1 MGSIGW
7 RRLWVTFFTTVIIA
21 AFSGCVVLCAVR
33 AVLAADRDLSALFS
47 STGLIR
53 RGDKNDRVRYLQE
66 ALHACG
72 YNVSPDGVFGPLTES
87 AVREFQR
94 DRGLYVDGIA
104 GPATIRELEKLY
116 YKANPPDKYTV
127 KPGETLSAIA
137 GRYGMSVETLARIN
151 RLTNPDMVYAGQVL
165 AISAPEPPA
174 TDPSVADPPA
184 AEPPAPPPQFSS
196 PPPPFPVPERRIC
209 LTFDDGPD
217 LTTTRPILAILR
229 QYGVKATFFLIG
241 DRVLRHPEL
250 AREIARDGHV
260 IGVHGFEHKSLYG
273 LTAAEVRRDLMKARD
288 AVIEVTGVTPYLY
301 RPPFG
306 ALDQTQVAEASR
318 LDMRVTM
325 WTNIGGAD
333 LGAAS
338 GEEVTARTV
347 SAATDGGIIMLHE
360 GLQHTVEALPSLIE
374 ALARLGYGFQNPVK

>member
-1 MGSIGW
+1 MGSFGKK
-7 RRLWVTFFTTVIIA
+7 RLSAVFLTGAIIA
-21 AFSGCVVLCAVR
+21 VVSGCAVLGTVQ
-33 AVLAADRDLSALFS
+33 AVLAGDRNLLSLFS
-47 STGLIR
+47 SPGLIR
-53 RGDKNDRVRYLQE
+53 QGDRSDRVRYLQE
-66 ALHACG
+66 VLQACG
-72 YNVSPDGVFGPLTES
+72 YKVSQDGVFGPLTES
-87 AVREFQR
+87 AVKDFQR
-94 DRGLYVDGIA
+94 ENGLHADGVV
-104 GPATIRELEKLY
+104 GPLTMKELERVYLRT
-116 YKANPPDKYTV
+116 NPPDKHTV
-127 KPGETLSAIA
+127 KPGETLWIIA
-137 GRYGMSVETLARIN
+137 NRYGVSVETLARIN

>member
-47 STGLIR
+47 STVLIR

-151 RLTNPDMVYAGQVL
+151 RLSNPDMVYAGQVL
-165 AISAPEPPA
+165 LISKPEEPEVEGPRAPTYEPP
-174 TDPSVADPPA
+174 PKV
-184 AEPPAPPPQFSS
+184 Q
-196 PPPPFPVPERRIC
+196 PFPFPERRIC

-241 DRVLRHPEL
+241 EKVLSHPDL

-260 IGVHGFEHKSLYG
+260 LGVHGFEHKSLSG
-273 LTAAEVRRDLMKARD
+273 LSASEVRRDLMKARD
-288 AVIEVTGVTPYLY
+288 AIREVTGVTPYLY

-306 ALDQTQVAEASR
+306 ALDQTQVVEAAK
-318 LDMRVTM
+318 LDMQVTM

-338 GEEVTARTV
+338 AEEVTTRTV
-347 SAATDGGIIMLHE
+347 TAASDGGIIMLHE
-360 GLQHTVEALPSLIE
+360 GLPYTVEALPSLIE
-374 ALARLGYGFQNPVK
+374 ALARLGYGFQNPVR